1 MNKKYHP
8 GAVYKINGVVV
19 RAKKSFYCNGCL
31 FDNFFG
37 CPRIKDSKK
46 SDDKE
51 NIHCKESGVIFIKP

>member
-1 MNKKYHP
+1 MKKYHP
-8 GAVYKINGVVV
+8 GTVYKISGVVV
-19 RAKKSFYCNGCL
+19 RAKKSFSCDGCV

-51 NIHCKESGVIFIKP
+51 SIRCKENGVIFVKP

>member
-1 MNKKYHP
+1 MKKYRP
-8 GAVYKINGVVV
+8 GTIYKMNGVVIRV
-19 RAKKSFYCNGCL
+19 KKSFSCDGCV

-51 NIHCKESGVIFIKP
+51 SIRCKESGVIFVKQ

>member
-1 MNKKYHP
+1 MKYRP
-8 GAVYKINGVVV
+8 GTIYKINGVVFMS
-19 RAKKSFYCNGCL
+19 KKSFSCNVCL

-37 CPRIKDSKK
+37 CPIIKDSKK

>member
-1 MNKKYHP
+1 MKKYRP
-8 GAVYKINGVVV
+8 GTIYKISGVVI
-19 RAKKSFYCNGCL
+19 RAKKSFSCDGCV

-51 NIHCKESGVIFIKP
+51 CIRCKESGVIFVKP

>member
-1 MNKKYHP
+1 MKKYHP

-19 RAKKSFYCNGCL
+19 RAKKSFSCDGCV

-51 NIHCKESGVIFIKP
+51 SIRCKEGGVIFVKP

>member
-1 MNKKYHP
+1 MKKYRP
-8 GAVYKINGVVV
+8 GTIYKISGIVI
-19 RAKKSFYCNGCL
+19 RAKKSFSCDGCV

-51 NIHCKESGVIFIKP
+51 SIHCKESGVIFVKP

>member
-1 MNKKYHP
+1 MKKYRP
-8 GAVYKINGVVV
+8 GAIYKINRVVV
-19 RAKKSFYCNGCL
+19 RARKSFSCNGCL

-51 NIHCKESGVIFIKP
+51 NIRCKESEVIFTKP

>member
-1 MNKKYHP
+1 MKYRP
-8 GAVYKINGVVV
+8 GTIYKINGVVV
-19 RAKKSFYCNGCL
+19 RAKKSFSCKGCL